1 MTFVAFVIAIAVFI
15 SGGVISTFAILVAGI
30 RGDDRAGNLTSV
42 PRTRAA
48 AVTRWLL
55 GVDVRG
61 TEAGS
66 ESRDEH
72 S

>member
-1 MTFVAFVIAIAVFI
+1 MTIVAFVIATGVFI
-15 SGGVISTFAILVAGI
+15 SGGVISALAVLAAGI
-30 RGDDRAGNLTSV
+30 RSDGRARNLTSL
-42 PRTRAA
+42 PRSRTA

-61 TEAGS
+61 TEDGS

>member
-1 MTFVAFVIAIAVFI
+1 MTLTTLILTLATFLFSVIIGALA
-15 SGGVISTFAILVAGI
+15 LMVAGI
-30 RGDDRAGNLTSV
+30 RSDGRARNLTNA
-42 PRTRAA
+42 PRSHTA